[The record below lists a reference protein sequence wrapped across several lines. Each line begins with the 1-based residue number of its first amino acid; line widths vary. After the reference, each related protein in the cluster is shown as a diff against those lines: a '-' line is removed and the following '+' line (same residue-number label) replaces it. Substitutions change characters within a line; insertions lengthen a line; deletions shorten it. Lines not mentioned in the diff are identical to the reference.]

1 MMTEWH
7 FVMMLVTW
15 RPEESDSDR
24 DKARSGPRTSPCPHN
39 GPRSDS
45 AMPALHQDTLAS
57 TRAQRNPP
65 PSHWLQDPSGG
76 LWLVCLSPGP
86 APMFTLTRSL
96 NSESG
101 SDPHKHFPSGSKPG
115 RPVYPLL
122 QRQISTFQCLLN
134 SLLFKAQRLSLM
146 NKIEPLISFF
156 VNLLFT
162 DSVNHFGLPACCT
175 LMYFGAVFNIIHF
188 ASSFNSVSFPVRHH
202 GEEKS
207 GISGIDPDLW

>member
-65 PSHWLQDPSGG
+65 PLIGCRTPVEASDWPVSRQDQLQCSLSLGHWT
-76 LWLVCLSPGP
+76 LSPDQ
-86 APMFTLTRSL
+86 TLTNIFPL
-96 NSESG
+96 
-101 SDPHKHFPSGSKPG
+101 DPNLVALSI
-115 RPVYPLL
+115 LCC

-146 NKIEPLISFF
+146 NKIEPLICLF
-156 VNLLFT
+156 VNLLLT
-162 DSVNHFGLPACCT
+162 DSVNHFVLPART
-175 LMYFGAVFNIIHF
+175 VMY
-188 ASSFNSVSFPVRHH
+188 
-202 GEEKS
+202 
-207 GISGIDPDLW
+207 